1 MEYVNKIDP
10 DKNIFVYEQAKELI
24 RQGHEVYII
33 TKRTDTSALYEIKDG
48 IEVYRQSTNFQMLKK
63 VFSLNRKINFDVL
76 HSHFIDI
83 STLLGGISSIISKKS
98 LVATAH
104 GVDVLPNGFIADAFK
119 RFLFIFPK
127 KVMCVSRYTEDLASR
142 FTPKK
147 NLVVVNNGI
156 DLEKLK
162 PAKTRR
168 NFKKENNLENNVVLL
183 SVGALIKRKG
193 IDLVLKALPDIVK
206 KVPNLVY
213 VIIGRGSEF
222 NNLKQ
227 LTKDLGMDKYV
238 FFYNYYLTD
247 GEVANFYNIADI
259 FILMSRTT
267 KEEFGVE
274 GFGIAYIE
282 ASFFEIPVIGGKSGG
297 TADAVID
304 GKTGFLVTPGNQ
316 KELINKLLLLLKNKN
331 QRKKM
336 GKSGKEFVLSS
347 RLWKHNAQKTIA
359 VYKEAMKLKC
369 Q

>member
-33 TKRTDTSALYEIKDG
+33 TKRTDASSLYEFKDG
-48 IEVYRQSTNFQMLKK
+48 LRVYRQSTNFQMLKK
-63 VFSLNRKINFDVL
+63 IFSLDREINFDIL

-83 STLLGGISSIISKKS
+83 STLLGGISSIILKKR

-127 KVMCVSRYTEDLASR
+127 RVMCVSRYTANLASR
-142 FTPKK
+142 FTSKRK
-147 NLVVVNNGI
+147 LVVVNNGI
-156 DLEKLK
+156 DLEKLE
-162 PAKTRR
+162 PTKTRR
-168 NFKKENNLENNVVLL
+168 QFKKENNLENKVVLL

-193 IDLVLKALPDIVK
+193 LDLVLKALPAIVK
-206 KVPNLVY
+206 EIPNLIY

-238 FFYNYYLTD
+238 FFNTYYLTD
-247 GEVANFYNIADI
+247 EKIANFYNIADV

-282 ASFFEIPVIGGKSGG
+282 ASFFEVPVIGGKSGG
-297 TADAVID
+297 TGDAVID
-304 GKTGFLVTPGNQ
+304 GKTGFLITPGNQ
-316 KELINKLLLLLKNKN
+316 KELINKLLLLLQNKK

-336 GKSGKEFVLSS
+336 GKSGKEFVLNS
-347 RLWKHNAQKTIA
+347 RLWKHNIQKTVA
-359 VYKEAMKLKC
+359 VYKEAMKIKN